1 MFELYIIVLWNT
13 SCYACTVYENSL
25 SDPWN
30 TSMRR
35 AFVVPNRLNYD
46 VRVAR
51 LPATIDAARVDAID
65 VVERIVVTFVRR
77 RFPLRS

>member
-1 MFELYIIVLWNT
+1 M
-13 SCYACTVYENSL
+13 CAQGMKTVYA
-25 SDPWN
+25 DPLN

-51 LPATIDAARVDAID
+51 LFATVDAARVDAID
-65 VVERIVVTFVRR
+65 ILERIVAALVRQW
-77 RFPLRS
+77 FPLRS

>member
-1 MFELYIIVLWNT
+1 MSYET
-13 SCYACTVYENSL
+13 PRAMRARCMKTVYA
-25 SDPWN
+25 DPWN

-51 LPATIDAARVDAID
+51 LFATIDAARVDAID
-65 VVERIVVTFVRR
+65 IVERIVVTFVRR

>member
-1 MFELYIIVLWNT
+1 MR
-13 SCYACTVYENSL
+13 AQGMKTVYA
-25 SDPWN
+25 DPWN
-30 TSMRR
+30 TSMWR

-51 LPATIDAARVDAID
+51 LFATVDAARVDAID
-65 VVERIVVTFVRR
+65 ILERIVAALVRR